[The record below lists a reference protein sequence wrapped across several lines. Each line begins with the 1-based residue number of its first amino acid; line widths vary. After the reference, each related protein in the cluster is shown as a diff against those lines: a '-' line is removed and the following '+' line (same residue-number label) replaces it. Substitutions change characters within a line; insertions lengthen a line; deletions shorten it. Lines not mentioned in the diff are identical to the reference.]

1 LSDVLRQREA
11 DLVQAEKQLHTLSE
25 RANSLQESQEAG
37 SEYLARLQAGDFGP
51 PRAHISHANK
61 PQPPA
66 ASLSRFAYLWAAAS
80 GGLLLLLVAAL
91 IYVRPPYWP
100 VWLAGIA
107 VLFGALDAAVRGKLA
122 SYLIRLTVV
131 LALVTSGLLLFR
143 FWLPV
148 VILGFAAI
156 AIIMIR
162 DNVREIL
169 GR

>member
-1 LSDVLRQREA
+1 MDA
-11 DLVQAEKQLHTLSE
+11 
-25 RANSLQESQEAG
+25 
-37 SEYLARLQAGDFGP
+37 
-51 PRAHISHANK
+51 
-61 PQPPA
+61 PA
-66 ASLSRFAYLWAAAS
+66 TPLSRLAYLWAAAS

-91 IYVRPPYWP
+91 IYVRPAYWP

-131 LALVTSGLLLFR
+131 LALVTSGLLLYR
-143 FWLPV
+143 FWLPAL
-148 VILGFAAI
+148 ILGFAAL

-162 DNVREIL
+162 DNVREVF